1 MSIRL
6 EKPWRALTKE
16 ALKSLSAQL
25 GVYQISNDKE
35 EVIYIGYAGGRSLW
49 GLRGALQDKLAEL
62 GEGHHF
68 RLEVNQQYL
77 SRWEELLKVHKGDH
91 NALPSGNKDHRPRR
105 VGQLSL
111 G

>member
-1 MSIRL
+1 MAIRL
-6 EKPWRALTKE
+6 EKAWRPITDEVVKGLA
-16 ALKSLSAQL
+16 AQL
-25 GVYQISNDKE
+25 GVYQISNNKE
-35 EVIYIGYAGGRSLW
+35 EIVYIGYAGGRSLW

-62 GEGHHF
+62 GEGYQF
-68 RLEVNQQYL
+68 RIEVNQQYL

-91 NALPSGNKDHRPRR
+91 DALPPGNKDHRPRR